1 MKVRVT
7 FDIDDTDRVAIS
19 VASGTGFRPAN
30 RMQMEDFIRNAVHDK
45 MDVLSSRFK
54 LATEQLADVDAF
66 LHTEGGTE

>member
-30 RMQMEDFIRNAVHDK
+30 RMQMEDFIRNAVNDK
-45 MDVLSSRFK
+45 MAVLSNKFH
-54 LATEQLADVDAF
+54 LATEQLVEEV
-66 LHTEGGTE
+66 TESE

>member
-19 VASGTGFRPAN
+19 VASGTGFRPAS
-30 RMQMEDFIRNAVHDK
+30 RVQMEGFINNAVREK

-54 LATEQLADVDAF
+54 LATEQLAEEVADS
-66 LHTEGGTE
+66 